1 VARWQHGAVIVVVAA
16 TEDEVPRARARLRD
30 LGVTTPEV
38 VAPSATRR
46 LLLAPVDDELQA
58 ANLVAL
64 LRADGW
70 PAVLRPAGGARL
82 AAWTEHTRP
91 IVVGERVSLCFV
103 WSEHDR
109 RGLGNLV
116 ELDPGQGFGS
126 GAHSSTRLVLEE
138 LVARITGG
146 ERILDVGC
154 GSGVLG
160 LAALRLG
167 ASRAVGVDIEAPAIE
182 TTRRNA
188 ALNGLA
194 ARMEATVTP
203 LGDLMGV
210 FDVVV
215 ANIGRAALVELAPEL
230 VARVS
235 LTGWLAVSG
244 ISPPQSSLA
253 AALLRPLQLLEQ
265 RTCGEWSMVV
275 MAPGRPTL

>member
-1 VARWQHGAVIVVVAA
+1 VIVVVAT
-16 TEDEVPRARARLRD
+16 TEDEVPGARARLRD

-38 VAPSATRR
+38 VAPSDARR
-46 LLLAPVDDELQA
+46 LLLAPVDGEAEA
-58 ANLVAL
+58 AHLVAL

-70 PAVLRPAGGARL
+70 MAVLRPDGGVRL
-82 AAWTEHTRP
+82 PAWIDHTRP
-91 IVVGERVSLCFV
+91 IVLGERLSVCFV

-109 RGLGNLV
+109 RGLGNLL
-116 ELDPGQGFGS
+116 ELDPGQGFGT
-126 GAHSSTRLVLEE
+126 GAHPSTRLVLEE

-146 ERILDVGC
+146 ERVLDVGC

-167 ASRAVGVDIEAPAIE
+167 ASRVVAIDIEAPAIE

-194 ARMEATVTP
+194 SQVEATLGP
-203 LGDLMGV
+203 LGDLKGI

-215 ANIGRAALVELAPEL
+215 ANIGRAALVELAPDL

-235 LTGWLAVSG
+235 PTGWLAVSG
-244 ISPPQSSLA
+244 IAPAQRSLA
-253 AALLRPLQLLEQ
+253 AALLRPLQVLEQ
-265 RTCGEWSMVV
+265 HTCEEWSMVV
-275 MAPGRPTL
+275 LAHERPTL